1 MSVTTSPNKTTRQL
15 PPGPNRPPAAP
26 GGGGFL
32 SRFRKQPDEMA
43 PEVLEFFSPSQA
55 LIARPAKAIANH
67 VVAII
72 GMLILSLIVI
82 ICVVHIDRFASGNGA
97 IVSMVPETVVQPLN
111 AGVVKTIAVSEGDIV
126 RKGQLLAQLDPTFAA
141 ADNTASN
148 DQVDRYQTEVDR
160 LTAELHSMPYKPVK
174 LTAGALVQEGIYAQR
189 AAAREAELR
198 YYQGQ
203 IDAQRALMA
212 QGDAN
217 VRQYAKE
224 TGVTMDEER
233 IQTKLESDAV
243 GSRLATLQATGTR
256 LEAERNV
263 LFNIQQEQN
272 ARQLV
277 AALQGQLDN
286 YNQQWFADVSQ
297 TLTDDEVQLASYRDQ
312 LEHAAMNYKLI
323 DLRAQDDSIV
333 LSVAPVSPGSVMQSG
348 QTFFTLVPINAPL
361 EADVQ
366 ITGDQSGFI
375 NIGQSAQVKFATFKF
390 SEFGEGAG
398 SVRTIS
404 AESFLTN
411 GSGAATGS
419 PSGTMSNSIFTGVN
433 PTSAYFYDVR
443 VSLDRLNM
451 KNVPKNW
458 RITPGMPVEVD
469 ITVGTRTLAEYLVE
483 RTLPIIYE
491 GMREPD

>member
-1 MSVTTSPNKTTRQL
+1 
-15 PPGPNRPPAAP
+15 
-26 GGGGFL
+26 
-32 SRFRKQPDEMA
+32 
-43 PEVLEFFSPSQA
+43 
-55 LIARPAKAIANH
+55 
-67 VVAII
+67 
-72 GMLILSLIVI
+72 
-82 ICVVHIDRFASGNGA
+82 
-97 IVSMVPETVVQPLN
+97 
-111 AGVVKTIAVSEGDIV
+111 
-126 RKGQLLAQLDPTFAA
+126 
-141 ADNTASN
+141 
-148 DQVDRYQTEVDR
+148 
-160 LTAELHSMPYKPVK
+160 
-174 LTAGALVQEGIYAQR
+174 
-189 AAAREAELR
+189 
-198 YYQGQ
+198 
-203 IDAQRALMA
+203 
-212 QGDAN
+212 
-217 VRQYAKE
+217 
-224 TGVTMDEER
+224 
-233 IQTKLESDAV
+233 
-243 GSRLATLQATGTR
+243 
-256 LEAERNV
+256 
-263 LFNIQQEQN
+263 
-272 ARQLV
+272 
-277 AALQGQLDN
+277 
-286 YNQQWFADVSQ
+286 
-297 TLTDDEVQLASYRDQ
+297 
-312 LEHAAMNYKLI
+312 
-323 DLRAQDDSIV
+323 
-333 LSVAPVSPGSVMQSG
+333 MQSG